1 MLLILVGLVAMLQN
15 SIVTLIA
22 SAALNGMLSVHRV
35 RTHQWDL
42 LQLQPEAEWKLKM
55 RLGRVLFNAIV
66 DQLAKLPVFQQYRNV
81 GNRGVTVAQQLAMF
95 LMRFGND
102 KVTVMEVAH
111 FFDASSAGV
120 TAACRRVAEALPKAF
135 PKTIYFEPNGPQ
147 KDKEMAAF
155 AAKGWQGCRAIFD
168 VTNIGIVVPT
178 HTLTSSSSSSSSPSF
193 FSPLRIGSSPPRVAS
208 SKSASSKSS

>member
-1 MLLILVGLVAMLQN
+1 MNRREMLLILVGLVAMLQN

-22 SAALNGMLSVHRV
+22 SAALNSMLRLHRV

-42 LQLQPEAEWKLKM
+42 LRLQPEAEWKLKM

-135 PKTIYFEPNGPQ
+135 PRPSTSNQTGRRRTRKWQRLQRRDG
-147 KDKEMAAF
+147 KAAAPF
-155 AAKGWQGCRAIFD
+155 L
-168 VTNIGIVVPT
+168 TLPT
-178 HTLTSSSSSSSSPSF
+178 LASWFPHTP
-193 FSPLRIGSSPPRVAS
+193 
-208 SKSASSKSS
+208 